1 MVGVVGVEPTK
12 PEATDLQ
19 SAEFTDTQYP
29 DIGVCSGT
37 RTRITPS
44 CFMRAE
50 VPLLRLQTL
59 VRRGRN
65 RTSCPE
71 GGGLQPPDGTSLSL
85 LAHRIV
91 WYGWRD
97 SNPQERRLLKPLAV
111 PIYLSHTRIVL
122 LVRGERIELQA
133 LREMIYSHPIA
144 PAILI
149 DTPECL
155 VPSSGFEPEKALPFE
170 RSGCT
175 NLPKPAGHG
184 GRRRSRSESRLTGSI
199 RLAGGPGT
207 LPVHLPENSKLLKRT
222 TNFWRPARESNPGPR
237 TWKPR

>member
-1 MVGVVGVEPTK
+1 MTAKFSRLVCALHAIFQIVGAPREIRTPKRLALNTFSTYPVYQFPAPGQCECLVGVVGVEPTK

-175 NLPKPAGHG
+175 NLPKPAGH
-184 GRRRSRSESRLTGSI
+184 
-199 RLAGGPGT
+199 
-207 LPVHLPENSKLLKRT
+207 
-222 TNFWRPARESNPGPR
+222 WRKAA
-237 TWKPR
+237 